1 MCIREHILL
10 SSILDDAWRNN
21 QNLDL
26 GSLIQRIQQPPLN
39 RIGVMD
45 PDAFFPAKERFE
57 LAMSIN
63 SLLASPTFAD
73 WMEGEALDIGNLL
86 YAKDS
91 RPRVSV
97 ISIAHLSDAERMFVV
112 SLILNQMLG
121 WVRQQSGTSSLRA
134 ILYIDE
140 LFGYL
145 PPVANPPSKQ
155 PLMTLLKQARAFGV
169 GVVMATQN
177 PVDLDY
183 KGLSNTGTWFLGKLQ
198 TERDK
203 ARVLDGLEG
212 VTSGLDRRDLDATL
226 SGLKS
231 RVFLM
236 HNVHETAPVVFETR
250 WT

>member
-91 RPRVSV
+91 RPVSYT
-97 ISIAHLSDAERMFVV
+97 HLTLPTSDLV
-112 SLILNQMLG
+112 
-121 WVRQQSGTSSLRA
+121 
-134 ILYIDE
+134 
-140 LFGYL
+140 
-145 PPVANPPSKQ
+145 
-155 PLMTLLKQARAFGV
+155 
-169 GVVMATQN
+169 
-177 PVDLDY
+177 
-183 KGLSNTGTWFLGKLQ
+183 
-198 TERDK
+198 
-203 ARVLDGLEG
+203 
-212 VTSGLDRRDLDATL
+212 
-226 SGLKS
+226 
-231 RVFLM
+231 
-236 HNVHETAPVVFETR
+236 
-250 WT
+250 